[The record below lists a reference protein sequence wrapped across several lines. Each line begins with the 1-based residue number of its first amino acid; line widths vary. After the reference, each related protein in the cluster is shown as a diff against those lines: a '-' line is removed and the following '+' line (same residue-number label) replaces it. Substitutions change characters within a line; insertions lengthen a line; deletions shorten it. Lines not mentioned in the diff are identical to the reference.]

1 MQNDSLYRHFL
12 ICNTLANAMMGHLPQ
27 NHAKLMVEEDNGRF
41 GNAQMTWYFKKADIV
56 ISNLIGYPEGW
67 IWDEL
72 DMDEVAELSIEQIE
86 EDYQNY
92 CNEKLSIV
100 KFEE

>member
-1 MQNDSLYRHFL
+1 
-12 ICNTLANAMMGHLPQ
+12 MGHLPQ

-41 GNAQMTWYFKKADIV
+41 GNAQMTQYFKKADVV

-86 EDYQNY
+86 EDYNNY
-92 CNEKLSIV
+92 CNEKLSII

>member
-1 MQNDSLYRHFL
+1 
-12 ICNTLANAMMGHLPQ
+12 MMGHLPQ

-41 GNAQMTWYFKKADIV
+41 GNAQMTQYFKKADII

-86 EDYQNY
+86 EDYENY
-92 CNEKLSIV
+92 CCGKLMLTESGY
-100 KFEE
+100 ES

>member
-1 MQNDSLYRHFL
+1 
-12 ICNTLANAMMGHLPQ
+12 MMGHLPQ

-41 GNAQMTWYFKKADIV
+41 GNAQMTQYFKKADVV

-86 EDYQNY
+86 EDYNNY
-92 CNEKLSIV
+92 CNEKLSII